1 MITSDFESGWISAV
15 SESLQTTSIHG
26 CFHHFTQAV
35 VRKINTMGLM
45 KKFLEN
51 EPFRNIV
58 RELIGLA
65 FLPTDRVL
73 PTLGEITETSPDEE
87 TTKFLEYFME
97 Q

>member
-1 MITSDFESGWISAV
+1 MLLPFHPG
-15 SESLQTTSIHG
+15 G
-26 CFHHFTQAV
+26 CPQDQHDGV
-35 VRKINTMGLM
+35 DE
-45 KKFLEN
+45 KFLEN
-51 EPFRNIV
+51 ELFRNIV